1 MTIQPRLLKVAEFS
15 ELTGIPRKAIKSMIL
30 QGRIKAQKLNPE
42 KRNSPYL
49 IPYSEM
55 ERFVEEVAA

>member
-1 MTIQPRLLKVAEFS
+1 MTIQPKLLKVAEFS

-30 QGRIKAQKLNPE
+30 QGRLKAQKLNPE